1 MVWESFLIAAAALGL
16 TRARACVRGRVRACV
31 RVCVHVGVCVFVE
44 DMAKQPAVQLLAPNA
59 AVDRASAAAG
69 PSEAEPGA
77 ASASAG

>member
-1 MVWESFLIAAAALGL
+1 
-16 TRARACVRGRVRACV
+16 
-31 RVCVHVGVCVFVE
+31 VFVE